1 MNILLVTGQ
10 LAEPIVKRYVQE
22 SQLNPKV
29 VALPFAVAALMTSR
43 YISRQLKSRG
53 VKGFDLV
60 LVPGLVKGDVS
71 GISEAVGAPTF
82 KGPRHAADLPSML
95 SLLSEISLSSETPAC
110 DIIRE
115 ELNRRALDALK
126 EVETNK
132 ADLLK
137 KPGNIQVGGLAVGRD
152 FPARI
157 VAEIVDVPKLTNEE
171 IRRKATYYAESG
183 ADIIDVG
190 MVAGGSQPKDAS
202 RAVAVV
208 KKAVDI
214 PVSIDSMNPV
224 EIEAAVSAGADLI
237 ISLDAGNIRE
247 VSKFASDIP
256 AVVIPT
262 DFRRKI
268 FPRKADDRIKLLEK
282 NIEMARKH
290 GFTTLIADPILDP
303 LITPG
308 TVESIVATY
317 RFRQLHPD
325 TLLFLGVGNVTE
337 LLDADSPGVN
347 ALLTGVAAELEVSF
361 LLTTEVSDKVR
372 GSVEELSRVSDMMF
386 LAKKR
391 ESIPKE
397 LGLNLLILKE
407 EKLKEEQFSK
417 NMMEGVQSLDAE
429 QSDEYSADPKGCFKI
444 LLDRDK
450 GEIVL
455 LHYHRTN
462 LDKPNLIIRG
472 KKAADV
478 YKTAVKKGLL
488 STVEH
493 AAYLGA
499 EVEKAEVAL
508 KLGRSYIQD
517 TPLF

>member
-71 GISEAVGAPTF
+71 GVSEAVGAPTF
-82 KGPRHAADLPSML
+82 KGPRHAADLPSVL

-115 ELNRRALDALK
+115 ELNRRALEALK

-157 VAEIVDVPKLTNEE
+157 VAEIVDAPKLTNEE

-224 EIEAAVSAGADLI
+224 EIEAAVSAGVDLI

-268 FPRKADDRIKLLEK
+268 
-282 NIEMARKH
+282 
-290 GFTTLIADPILDP
+290 
-303 LITPG
+303 
-308 TVESIVATY
+308 
-317 RFRQLHPD
+317 
-325 TLLFLGVGNVTE
+325 
-337 LLDADSPGVN
+337 
-347 ALLTGVAAELEVSF
+347 
-361 LLTTEVSDKVR
+361 
-372 GSVEELSRVSDMMF
+372 
-386 LAKKR
+386 
-391 ESIPKE
+391 
-397 LGLNLLILKE
+397 
-407 EKLKEEQFSK
+407 
-417 NMMEGVQSLDAE
+417 
-429 QSDEYSADPKGCFKI
+429 
-444 LLDRDK
+444 
-450 GEIVL
+450 
-455 LHYHRTN
+455 
-462 LDKPNLIIRG
+462 
-472 KKAADV
+472 
-478 YKTAVKKGLL
+478 
-488 STVEH
+488 
-493 AAYLGA
+493 
-499 EVEKAEVAL
+499 
-508 KLGRSYIQD
+508 
-517 TPLF
+517 